1 MSTPLSLDRESLVF
15 TVADDGM
22 GMKADRV
29 DKIFDLFVSSKGA
42 GGTGLGLT
50 VSKRII
56 EGHGGTI
63 FATSEEGKGCVMT
76 FTLPVSHNETSTS
89 TRAIS
94 RNIFKSA

>member
-1 MSTPLSLDRESLVF
+1 MKPESI
-15 TVADDGM
+15 
-22 GMKADRV
+22 

-76 FTLPVSHNETSTS
+76 FTIPVSHNETSTS

-94 RNIFKSA
+94 RNIFKSV